1 MDMDAYAAS
10 VSKKIAEGKL
20 LTGIIMELQYDSE
33 NYCEEENRDKKWM
46 LLYSQTSRMMFKR
59 STRWLYIDIRRGR
72 MFVCA

>member
-1 MDMDAYAAS
+1 MDAYAAS

-59 STRWLYIDIRRGR
+59 STR
-72 MFVCA
+72 